1 LCPSQKKEKMK
12 LAKVDGKL
20 MLLPNQHYHHML
32 RGERGRGKIILDYIE
47 VPHKITQMAIWKGRT
62 LDDYIKNYE
71 TEIKKYEDLIA
82 ERKGFIKF
90 LKELKTKNGTTKNF
104 S

>member
-1 LCPSQKKEKMK
+1 
-12 LAKVDGKL
+12 
-20 MLLPNQHYHHML
+20 
-32 RGERGRGKIILDYIE
+32 
-47 VPHKITQMAIWKGRT
+47 MAIWKGRT